1 MPVKVM
7 IPSPLRPYAGKR
19 DSAVFTARTVGE
31 ALGHLT
37 TEFGELRKHL
47 FTEDG
52 KLRSFVNV
60 YVNDEDIRYLAK
72 ENTPTKDGDTISII
86 PSIAGGTSFTA
97 SAIRCSA
104 EAIPSSAGDAR
115 HQFCHSERSEESALG
130 PASDNGIGS

>member
-19 DSAVFTARTVGE
+19 DSAEFSARTVGE

-37 TEFGELRKHL
+37 TEFVELRKHL
-47 FTEDG
+47 FTEEG

-72 ENTPTKDGDTISII
+72 ENTPTKDGDTISIV
-86 PSIAGGTSFTA
+86 PSIAGGSPPA
-97 SAIRCSA
+97 
-104 EAIPSSAGDAR
+104 
-115 HQFCHSERSEESALG
+115 FCCG
-130 PASDNGIGS
+130 

>member
-19 DSAVFTARTVGE
+19 DSAEFNARTVGE

-37 TEFGELRKHL
+37 TEFAELRKHL
-47 FTEDG
+47 FTEEG

-86 PSIAGGTSFTA
+86 PSIAGGTRTW
-97 SAIRCSA
+97 I
-104 EAIPSSAGDAR
+104 
-115 HQFCHSERSEESALG
+115 CHSERSEESVLFLENEKEQG
-130 PASDNGIGS
+130 L